1 MSQDT
6 FDTLGEQSAP
16 SGSAAPGRTP
26 VDRVELK
33 RQWVQQEEEQQV
45 EQALAMYARAARQRM
60 QSVAPKAPERLSEEE
75 LEVRS
80 QELKLQQKCQDI
92 AARMM
97 VDELEDELD
106 SEEDI

>member
-6 FDTLGEQSAP
+6 FAPLGEQPVSG
-16 SGSAAPGRTP
+16 GSAASGRTP

-33 RQWVQQEEEQQV
+33 RQWVHQEEEQQV
-45 EQALAMYARAARQRM
+45 EEALAMYAKAARQRL
-60 QSVAPKAPERLSEEE
+60 QSGAPVTPERLSEEE

-92 AARMM
+92 AAQIL
-97 VDELEDELD
+97 VDELEELD
-106 SEEDI
+106 DEEDM

>member
-1 MSQDT
+1 
-6 FDTLGEQSAP
+6 
-16 SGSAAPGRTP
+16 
-26 VDRVELK
+26 
-33 RQWVQQEEEQQV
+33 
-45 EQALAMYARAARQRM
+45 M